1 MKVTVFGKTGQLAR
15 SLRDCENL
23 DIKCTFL
30 SRDDCDLCDPA
41 MIRSALSHEQPDII
55 INAAAYTDV
64 DRAER
69 EPTIATKVNSTAP
82 KIMAKWAATHST
94 KFIHIST
101 DFVFNG
107 MKQSPYTPDDEATP
121 ICCYGKSKR
130 KGEMEAIDVAPM
142 TTMII
147 RTAWLYSEY
156 GNNFVKTMLKLMQE
170 RDKLSIVN
178 DQRGSPTYAAT
189 LARIIMQIIKKDKFK
204 PGIYHWTD
212 RANVSWY
219 EFARKIQHEAL
230 AIGLLERGIP
240 IAKIS
245 SEQYPALARR
255 PAYSVLETTKMR
267 ELLSTENDDWQVNL
281 RLALTRIARHI

>member
-1 MKVTVFGKTGQLAR
+1 
-15 SLRDCENL
+15 
-23 DIKCTFL
+23 
-30 SRDDCDLCDPA
+30 
-41 MIRSALSHEQPDII
+41 
-55 INAAAYTDV
+55 
-64 DRAER
+64 
-69 EPTIATKVNSTAP
+69 
-82 KIMAKWAATHST
+82 
-94 KFIHIST
+94 
-101 DFVFNG
+101 
-107 MKQSPYTPDDEATP
+107 
-121 ICCYGKSKR
+121 
-130 KGEMEAIDVAPM
+130 
-142 TTMII
+142 
-147 RTAWLYSEY
+147 
-156 GNNFVKTMLKLMQE
+156 MLKLMQE

-178 DQRGSPTYAAT
+178 DQRGSPTYAAS

-219 EFARKIQHEAL
+219 EFARKIQQEAL